1 MGNLNSCSEG
11 CCTLIGSH
19 PSRKSPFVVV
29 DLSILAEEKD
39 LDRDR
44 MLISYSTYST
54 TYQEDTSYG
63 DSRISRDLYSEEENE
78 TSQDY
83 SVGHLRGSETFLPDE
98 VQHTLS
104 SSNHDTLNSRTN
116 ISENNSSKD
125 WQRLSYKEK
134 IKLKKKEA
142 RRIQKSKLA
151 LEAEAIL
158 QRARNTQKRLS
169 NENEK
174 TYETKEPTNFPRRSL
189 LFKQRSA
196 RTWWNSFKAK
206 GDDKF
211 HRSLLRKSRKKEAKF
226 DAVEGK
232 IPQTVVLFHNDE
244 PTPTQEKHAAKE
256 KHVRWQ

>member
-11 CCTLIGSH
+11 CCTLLGSH

-29 DLSILAEEKD
+29 DLSILAEKE
-39 LDRDR
+39 LDRE
-44 MLISYSTYST
+44 ISYSTYST

-63 DSRISRDLYSEEENE
+63 DSGISRDLYSEEENG

-104 SSNHDTLNSRTN
+104 SNHDTLNSRTN
-116 ISENNSSKD
+116 TSENNSSKD
-125 WQRLSYKEK
+125 WHRLSYKEK
-134 IKLKKKEA
+134 INLKKKEA

-174 TYETKEPTNFPRRSL
+174 TYETKEPTNFPRKSL

-232 IPQTVVLFHNDE
+232 IPQTVFLFHNDE
-244 PTPTQEKHAAKE
+244 HTPTQEKHTAKE